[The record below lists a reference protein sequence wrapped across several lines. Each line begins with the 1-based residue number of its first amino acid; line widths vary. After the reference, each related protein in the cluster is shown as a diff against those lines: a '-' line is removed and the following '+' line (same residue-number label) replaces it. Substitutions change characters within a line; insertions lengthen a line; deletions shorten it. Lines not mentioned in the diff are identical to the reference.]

1 MTETNFA
8 EAHRENSSPAEK
20 KLILIG
26 LAGQSCSGKNTAS
39 EILSKAG
46 YHCID
51 ADALSS
57 KVFLKTE
64 KAILALFSEDAKK
77 KGINL
82 KRENSPDGS
91 ATSSSKIINKKNL
104 ALLLFSDDELLKK
117 HEAFIMPKIE
127 AQMQEEID
135 KLFKIS
141 PEKPIILNAPTLH
154 KTRFAKECK
163 FILFIKSPFLLR
175 LLRARRRDRLPIK
188 NILARFSQ
196 QKDFFTQLISLNAD
210 MVIVRNFIL
219 RSRFKSRILK
229 EIKRQF

>member
-1 MTETNFA
+1 MTEI
-8 EAHRENSSPAEK
+8 SEK
-20 KLILIG
+20 KPVLIG
-26 LAGQSCSGKNTAS
+26 LAGQSCAGKNTAS
-39 EILSKAG
+39 EILIKAG

-57 KVFLKTE
+57 KVFRETE
-64 KAILALFSEDAKK
+64 KAILALFSEDARK

-82 KRENSPDGS
+82 KLENSPDGS
-91 ATSSSKIINKKNL
+91 ATHSARDSINSTNSIIDKKNF
-104 ALLLFSDDELLKK
+104 ALLLFSDSELLKK

-127 AQMQEEID
+127 DRMQEEID
-135 KLFKIS
+135 KLFKIT

-154 KTRFAKECK
+154 KTKFAKKCK
-163 FILFIKSPFLLR
+163 FILYIKSPFILR
-175 LLRARRRDRLPIK
+175 LLRARRRDKLPLK
-188 NILARFSQ
+188 NILARFSK

-219 RSRFKSRILK
+219 HSRFKSRILK